1 MTRRNSLALHLTALA
16 ALSSVAQLPVL
27 VGAEDLDAE
36 DVPPECVSVCAPIV
50 ALTARCEA
58 QTKQRFGDI
67 DKRFSHDGAVDF
79 EARRRHVLAPERV
92 RRRRQRLEERMRR
105 RQVQSD
111 NDSDSS
117 GDEAP
122 PQVVAAAER
131 EEKECV
137 CQDTSFDVFGAMN
150 GCAGCIAA
158 NVTAVEANEDI
169 REIMADCGFAP
180 PPPPASSSVF
190 TTTTTSTTSPPP
202 AILTDP
208 PAANPAQGGFST
220 LVPPALAP
228 AGPSTSSTS
237 STSSTAPPPPPSQD
251 APTSTQPPPAAATTP
266 EPEVTPTVEKSITPV
281 TVFETPSFR
290 TLPSLVLPNDFAA
303 ARGGDRTG
311 SGAATLGGHWVGKA
325 AVALVLV
332 WALI

>member
-16 ALSSVAQLPVL
+16 ALSSVAQLPIL

-36 DVPPECVSVCAPIV
+36 DVPPECVPVCASIV

-67 DKRFSHDGAVDF
+67 DKRLLHDGTVDF

-111 NDSDSS
+111 SDSDSS

-158 NVTAVEANEDI
+158 NVTAVEANEGEFAWL
-169 REIMADCGFAP
+169 REGVDAEADLGGRYQGDHGRLRVCSSTASGHFFFVYYDNDNITTAGDSYGPSGREPSPGRILDVSAP
-180 PPPPASSSVF
+180 GISARGTVYVLDF
-190 TTTTTSTTSPPP
+190 INILNGTTTTTAATRCPDLNATT
-202 AILTDP
+202 ACCRDD
-208 PAANPAQGGFST
+208 AGARGHADGGELDHARDGVRDAFF
-220 LVPPALAP
+220 
-228 AGPSTSSTS
+228 
-237 STSSTAPPPPPSQD
+237 QD
-251 APTSTQPPPAAATTP
+251 AA
-266 EPEVTPTVEKSITPV
+266 
-281 TVFETPSFR
+281 
-290 TLPSLVLPNDFAA
+290 
-303 ARGGDRTG
+303 
-311 SGAATLGGHWVGKA
+311 
-325 AVALVLV
+325 
-332 WALI
+332 

>member
-36 DVPPECVSVCAPIV
+36 DVPPECVPVCAPIV
-50 ALTARCEA
+50 QLTARCEA

-67 DKRFSHDGAVDF
+67 DKRVFHDDGAVEYF

-92 RRRRQRLEERMRR
+92 RRRRQRLEERMER

-111 NDSDSS
+111 SDSDSS

-180 PPPPASSSVF
+180 PPPPATSSVF
-190 TTTTTSTTSPPP
+190 TTTTTSTTSLP
-202 AILTDP
+202 AVLTDP
-208 PAANPAQGGFST
+208 PAANLAQGGFST

-237 STSSTAPPPPPSQD
+237 STSSTPPPPPQD

-266 EPEVTPTVEKSITPV
+266 EPEVTPTVESSITPV

-311 SGAATLGGHWVGKA
+311 SGAATLGMHWVDKV
-325 AVALVLV
+325 AVVLVLV
-332 WALI
+332 WALV

>member
-36 DVPPECVSVCAPIV
+36 DVPPECVAVCAPIV

-58 QTKQRFGDI
+58 QTEQRFGDV
-67 DKRFSHDGAVDF
+67 DKRFFHDDGM
-79 EARRRHVLAPERV
+79 EARRRHVLSPERI

-111 NDSDSS
+111 SDSDSS
-117 GDEAP
+117 ADEAP

-158 NVTAVEANEDI
+158 NVTAVEANEEADLRGRYQGDHGRLRVCSSTPSSLFLGVDDDYFDDI
-169 REIMADCGFAP
+169 TATGNSHGPSGRESGPRRILDVSPSGISARGTVYLLNFINILNGAP
-180 PPPPASSSVF
+180 A
-190 TTTTTSTTSPPP
+190 TTTARCPDLNAT
-202 AILTDP
+202 
-208 PAANPAQGGFST
+208 AACCRDD
-220 LVPPALAP
+220 
-228 AGPSTSSTS
+228 AG
-237 STSSTAPPPPPSQD
+237 
-251 APTSTQPPPAAATTP
+251 
-266 EPEVTPTVEKSITPV
+266 
-281 TVFETPSFR
+281 
-290 TLPSLVLPNDFAA
+290 
-303 ARGGDRTG
+303 ARGDADGGELNHARDGVRDAFIQDVAQSRAAQRLCGGQGRRSDGKRRGDAG
-311 SGAATLGGHWVGKA
+311 EALG
-325 AVALVLV
+325 
-332 WALI
+332 

>member
-36 DVPPECVSVCAPIV
+36 DVPPECVPVCAPIV
-50 ALTARCEA
+50 ALTAQCEA

-67 DKRFSHDGAVDF
+67 DKRFSRDGAVDF
-79 EARRRHVLAPERV
+79 GARRRHVLAPERV

-111 NDSDSS
+111 SDSDSS

-137 CQDTSFDVFGAMN
+137 CQDTSFDVLGAMN

-158 NVTAVEANEDI
+158 NVTAVEANEGRYQRDHGRLRFCSSTTSGHFFGIYYDDYFDDI
-169 REIMADCGFAP
+169 TATANSHGPSGREP
-180 PPPPASSSVF
+180 SSGRILDVSPSGISARGTVYVF
-190 TTTTTSTTSPPP
+190 HFINILNGTTTTTATRCSN
-202 AILTDP
+202 LD
-208 PAANPAQGGFST
+208 
-220 LVPPALAP
+220 
-228 AGPSTSSTS
+228 
-237 STSSTAPPPPPSQD
+237 
-251 APTSTQPPPAAATTP
+251 ATT
-266 EPEVTPTVEKSITPV
+266 
-281 TVFETPSFR
+281 
-290 TLPSLVLPNDFAA
+290 
-303 ARGGDRTG
+303 ARCRDDARAGGDADGGDFNHARDG
-311 SGAATLGGHWVGKA
+311 VRDAFIPYAA
-325 AVALVLV
+325 
-332 WALI
+332 

>member
-36 DVPPECVSVCAPIV
+36 DVPPECVAVCAPIV

-58 QTKQRFGDI
+58 QTEQRFGDV
-67 DKRFSHDGAVDF
+67 DKRVFHDDGM
-79 EARRRHVLAPERV
+79 EARRRHVLSPERI

-111 NDSDSS
+111 SDSDSS
-117 GDEAP
+117 ADEAP

-158 NVTAVEANEDI
+158 NVTAVEANEGEYQGDHGRLRVCPSAASGLFVGVYYDDYFDDI
-169 REIMADCGFAP
+169 TATGNSHGPSGRESGPRRILD
-180 PPPPASSSVF
+180 V
-190 TTTTTSTTSPPP
+190 SPSGIS
-202 AILTDP
+202 ARGTVYLLNFINIL
-208 PAANPAQGGFST
+208 NG
-220 LVPPALAP
+220 AP
-228 AGPSTSSTS
+228 ATT
-237 STSSTAPPPPPSQD
+237 
-251 APTSTQPPPAAATTP
+251 AATGCPDLDAT
-266 EPEVTPTVEKSITPV
+266 
-281 TVFETPSFR
+281 
-290 TLPSLVLPNDFAA
+290 AA
-303 ARGGDRTG
+303 CCLDDAGAGGDADGGELNHARDG
-311 SGAATLGGHWVGKA
+311 VRDAFIQDVAQSRAAQRLCGGQGRRSDGQRRGDAGEALG
-325 AVALVLV
+325 
-332 WALI
+332 

>member
-36 DVPPECVSVCAPIV
+36 DVPPECVSVCTPIV

-79 EARRRHVLAPERV
+79 EARRRRVLAPERV

-131 EEKECV
+131 EEKDQFLGV
-137 CQDTSFDVFGAMN
+137 YYDDYFDD
-150 GCAGCIAA
+150 I
-158 NVTAVEANEDI
+158 TATGN
-169 REIMADCGFAP
+169 
-180 PPPPASSSVF
+180 SH
-190 TTTTTSTTSPPP
+190 
-202 AILTDP
+202 
-208 PAANPAQGGFST
+208 
-220 LVPPALAP
+220 
-228 AGPSTSSTS
+228 GPSGREPSTGRVLDVS
-237 STSSTAPPPPPSQD
+237 PSGISARGTVYVLDFINILNGATTATVTRCPDLNATTACCRDDARARGHADGGEIHHARDGVRDAFIQD
-251 APTSTQPPPAAATTP
+251 AA
-266 EPEVTPTVEKSITPV
+266 
-281 TVFETPSFR
+281 
-290 TLPSLVLPNDFAA
+290 
-303 ARGGDRTG
+303 
-311 SGAATLGGHWVGKA
+311 
-325 AVALVLV
+325 
-332 WALI
+332 

>member
-1 MTRRNSLALHLTALA
+1 MTRRNILALHLTALA

-36 DVPPECVSVCAPIV
+36 DVPPECVPVCAPIV

-67 DKRFSHDGAVDF
+67 DRRFSHDGTVDF

-92 RRRRQRLEERMRR
+92 RKRRQRLEERMRR

-111 NDSDSS
+111 SDSDSS

-137 CQDTSFDVFGAMN
+137 CQDTSFDGFGAMN

-158 NVTAVEANEDI
+158 NVTAVEANEGEFAWLRDGVDV
-169 REIMADCGFAP
+169 EADLRGRYQGDHGRLRVC
-180 PPPPASSSVF
+180 S
-190 TTTTTSTTSPPP
+190 STTSGHFFGVYYDDYFDDIT
-202 AILTDP
+202 ATG
-208 PAANPAQGGFST
+208 NSH
-220 LVPPALAP
+220 
-228 AGPSTSSTS
+228 GPSGRESSSRRVLDVSPSGISARGTVYVLDFINILNG
-237 STSSTAPPPPPSQD
+237 TPTTTATRCPDLDATTACCRNDAGARGDADVGEFHHARDGVRNAFIQD
-251 APTSTQPPPAAATTP
+251 AA
-266 EPEVTPTVEKSITPV
+266 
-281 TVFETPSFR
+281 
-290 TLPSLVLPNDFAA
+290 
-303 ARGGDRTG
+303 
-311 SGAATLGGHWVGKA
+311 
-325 AVALVLV
+325 
-332 WALI
+332 

>member
-36 DVPPECVSVCAPIV
+36 DVPPECVPVCAPIV

-67 DKRFSHDGAVDF
+67 DKRFSRDGTVDF

-111 NDSDSS
+111 SDSDSS

-158 NVTAVEANEDI
+158 NVTAVEANEGRHQGDHG
-169 REIMADCGFAP
+169 RLRVR
-180 PPPPASSSVF
+180 S
-190 TTTTTSTTSPPP
+190 STTSGQFLGIYYNDDDNITT
-202 AILTDP
+202 AGD
-208 PAANPAQGGFST
+208 SY
-220 LVPPALAP
+220 
-228 AGPSTSSTS
+228 GPSGRESSSRRILDASASGISARRTVYVL
-237 STSSTAPPPPPSQD
+237 D
-251 APTSTQPPPAAATTP
+251 FIDVLNGAPTTAATRCPDLDAT
-266 EPEVTPTVEKSITPV
+266 TACC
-281 TVFETPSFR
+281 R
-290 TLPSLVLPNDFAA
+290 DDAG
-303 ARGGDRTG
+303 ARGHADGGELDHARDGVRDAFIQDVAQSRAAQRLCGGQGRRSDGQRRGDAGWTQG
-311 SGAATLGGHWVGKA
+311 W
-325 AVALVLV
+325 
-332 WALI
+332 I

>member
-36 DVPPECVSVCAPIV
+36 DVPPECVAVCAPIV

-67 DKRFSHDGAVDF
+67 DKRFSRDGTVDF

-92 RRRRQRLEERMRR
+92 RRRRQRLEERIRR

-111 NDSDSS
+111 SDSDSS

-158 NVTAVEANEDI
+158 NATAVEANEGEFTWSRNGVDVEADLGGRYQGDHGRLRLCSSTTSSQFLGVYYNDDNNI
-169 REIMADCGFAP
+169 TTASNSHGPPGRESGPRRILDVSPSGISARRTVYVLDFISILNGA
-180 PPPPASSSVF
+180 
-190 TTTTTSTTSPPP
+190 TTTTATGCSDLDATT
-202 AILTDP
+202 ACCRDD
-208 PAANPAQGGFST
+208 AGARGHADGGEFHHARDG
-220 LVPPALAP
+220 VRDAFF
-228 AGPSTSSTS
+228 
-237 STSSTAPPPPPSQD
+237 QD
-251 APTSTQPPPAAATTP
+251 AA
-266 EPEVTPTVEKSITPV
+266 
-281 TVFETPSFR
+281 
-290 TLPSLVLPNDFAA
+290 
-303 ARGGDRTG
+303 
-311 SGAATLGGHWVGKA
+311 
-325 AVALVLV
+325 
-332 WALI
+332 

>member
-36 DVPPECVSVCAPIV
+36 DVPPECVPVCAPIV

-67 DKRFSHDGAVDF
+67 DKRFSHDGTVDF

-111 NDSDSS
+111 SDSDSS
-117 GDEAP
+117 GDDAP

-158 NVTAVEANEDI
+158 NATAVEANEGEFTWLRNGVDGW
-169 REIMADCGFAP
+169 ADLRGRYQGDHGRLRVC
-180 PPPPASSSVF
+180 S
-190 TTTTTSTTSPPP
+190 STTSGLFGVYYDDYFDDIT
-202 AILTDP
+202 ASG
-208 PAANPAQGGFST
+208 NSY
-220 LVPPALAP
+220 
-228 AGPSTSSTS
+228 GPSGSEPSSGRLLDVSASGISARGTVYVL
-237 STSSTAPPPPPSQD
+237 D
-251 APTSTQPPPAAATTP
+251 FIDVLNGATTA
-266 EPEVTPTVEKSITPV
+266 TTTRCSDLNAT
-281 TVFETPSFR
+281 TACCR
-290 TLPSLVLPNDFAA
+290 DD
-303 ARGGDRTG
+303 ARAGGD
-311 SGAATLGGHWVGKA
+311 ADGGELNHACDGVRDA
-325 AVALVLV
+325 FFQDTA
-332 WALI
+332 

>member
-16 ALSSVAQLPVL
+16 ALSSVAQLPIL

-36 DVPPECVSVCAPIV
+36 DVPPECVPVCASIV

-67 DKRFSHDGAVDF
+67 DKRLLHDGTVDF

-111 NDSDSS
+111 SDSDSS

-158 NVTAVEANEDI
+158 NVTAVEANEDHGRLRVCSSTASGHFFFVYYDNDNI
-169 REIMADCGFAP
+169 TTAGDSYGPSGREPSPGRILDVSAP
-180 PPPPASSSVF
+180 GISARGTVYVLDF
-190 TTTTTSTTSPPP
+190 INILNGTTTTTAATRCPDLNATT
-202 AILTDP
+202 ACCRDD
-208 PAANPAQGGFST
+208 AGARGHADGGELDHARDGVRDAFF
-220 LVPPALAP
+220 
-228 AGPSTSSTS
+228 
-237 STSSTAPPPPPSQD
+237 QD
-251 APTSTQPPPAAATTP
+251 AA
-266 EPEVTPTVEKSITPV
+266 
-281 TVFETPSFR
+281 
-290 TLPSLVLPNDFAA
+290 
-303 ARGGDRTG
+303 
-311 SGAATLGGHWVGKA
+311 
-325 AVALVLV
+325 
-332 WALI
+332 